1 MDLVHRIA
9 IVLPRVRDA
18 AHPGEGCTIETCP
31 VSLSVYGYLPSK
43 AVNLAFLAIFA
54 LSFVAHVFQGIRCKA
69 WGFVV
74 ALGIGTL
81 LEVVGYL
88 GRVQMHKDPFKRG
101 PLAINIVCL
110 TVAPAFMAAGVYLT
124 LKHLVIILGPEHS
137 RFAPKWYTR
146 IFIFCDIVSI
156 LIQTAG
162 STLSTKGNLVD
173 TANGIMEA
181 GIATQVLTLL
191 IFGGLAAE
199 FYLRYKKAATTSAFQ
214 SQTQTLAYQQQANEG
229 IPSTHIIANIGLEKR
244 VTAVVISYFAI
255 LIRCIYRIAEMAGG
269 WRNPVMQN
277 QVVFVVLD
285 GVMCVIGCVVLN
297 IFHPG
302 AIFQKSKI
310 LMANGRVPDG
320 NMRTSSM
327 GPTHLELQI
336 VPGAKG

>member
-1 MDLVHRIA
+1 MNIIHKIA

-18 AHPGEGCTIETCP
+18 AHPGEGCTIDTCP

-43 AVNLAFLAIFA
+43 AANLAFLAIFA
-54 LSFVAHVFQGIRCKA
+54 LSFASHIFQGIKRKA

-101 PLAINIVCL
+101 PLAINLVCL
-110 TVAPAFMAAGVYLT
+110 TVAPAFMAAGIYLT
-124 LKHLVIILGPEHS
+124 LKYLVMILGPEHS

-162 STLSTKGNLVD
+162 STLSTKENLVN

-214 SQTQTLAYQQQANEG
+214 FQSQTLAYQQQADG
-229 IPSTHIIANIGLEKR
+229 AVPPTHIVADNRLKKA
-244 VTAVVISYFAI
+244 VTAVVIAYFTI

-310 LMANGRVPDG
+310 LGWVTDG
-320 NMRTSSM
+320 NMGTRSM
-327 GPTHLELQI
+327 GPTPLELQI
-336 VPGAKG
+336 VTGTKG